1 MMFYTYIFKS
11 IIYNILL
18 DLPEGAPLVNEL
30 GGAGMASYLDVF
42 FSHVMVD
49 NLDEA
54 PVAAKNGL
62 VFGACILAACLGA
75 AAYIQYT
82 APNLVIFLT

>member
-1 MMFYTYIFKS
+1 MMFYTYIFQF
-11 IIYNILL
+11 IVYNILL

-62 VFGACILAACLGA
+62 IFGACILAACLST
-75 AAYIQYT
+75 AYIQYT
-82 APNLVIFLT
+82 APNLGIFL